1 MDQLFST
8 NVNTTFPIFPNIN
21 QLDHNKQQLVEYIYS
36 NIIGKNL
43 RVNTPWRS
51 PASERGLIF
60 IEYYMLNKVLHYY
73 ANTHSEN
80 TAWALQGTKFRTTD
94 AISKL
99 VNVLHLEYEKV
110 RSTTVIFISTFE
122 HHSNI
127 LPWKEAE
134 LEVIRIPNNKHVKK
148 FELMLI
154 VFQNLFI
161 IYDGWIFWNYATAA
175 LYVKIDMNL
184 SEIAYKDAVFI
195 SMYKFVDGPLTP
207 GILIA
212 KKKNFLSM
220 KFRLIL
226 QGSTVEFVTRTHI
239 EYVKDIE
246 IHEEGVTA
254 NMLDVI
260 RAGLVFHLK
269 ESVRCHTL
277 EAREDALVAKI
288 FRKFS
293 KSSKTNYT

>member
-1 MDQLFST
+1 
-8 NVNTTFPIFPNIN
+8 
-21 QLDHNKQQLVEYIYS
+21 
-36 NIIGKNL
+36 
-43 RVNTPWRS
+43 
-51 PASERGLIF
+51 
-60 IEYYMLNKVLHYY
+60 
-73 ANTHSEN
+73 
-80 TAWALQGTKFRTTD
+80 
-94 AISKL
+94 
-99 VNVLHLEYEKV
+99 
-110 RSTTVIFISTFE
+110 
-122 HHSNI
+122 
-127 LPWKEAE
+127 
-134 LEVIRIPNNKHVKK
+134 
-148 FELMLI
+148 
-154 VFQNLFI
+154 
-161 IYDGWIFWNYATAA
+161 
-175 LYVKIDMNL
+175 
-184 SEIAYKDAVFI
+184 
-195 SMYKFVDGPLTP
+195 
-207 GILIA
+207 
-212 KKKNFLSM
+212 M